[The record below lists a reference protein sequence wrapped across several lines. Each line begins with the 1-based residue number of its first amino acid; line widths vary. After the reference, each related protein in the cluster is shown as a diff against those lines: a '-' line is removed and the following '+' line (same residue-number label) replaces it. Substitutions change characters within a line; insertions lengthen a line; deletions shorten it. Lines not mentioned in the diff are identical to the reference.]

1 MKAANVSNKSVDSIF
16 EKIEKFSKLQR
27 ILIGSVTLVFLIG
40 AFVYFYYIPRHKEIN
55 QLNSKYEKLVQKLNK
70 AKINA
75 EKLNMYRTKMK
86 EAEAEFEI
94 ARKALPE
101 KKEIPS
107 LLANIS
113 RSGQDSGLKFLLFQ
127 PEKENKKDFYA
138 EIPISIK
145 VIGNY
150 HNVAIFFDRVSSLS
164 RVVNI
169 KNIKML
175 PRKDSEKLLTSCTAM
190 TYKFIEKPPEKK
202 VDKKKKKKTKKKKK
216 KKR

>member
-1 MKAANVSNKSVDSIF
+1 MKAAKISNKSVDSVF
-16 EKIEKFSKLQR
+16 EKIERFSKLQR
-27 ILIGSVTLVFLIG
+27 ILIAGVTFVALIG
-40 AFVYFYYIPRHKEIN
+40 AFVYFFYIPRHKEIS
-55 QLNSKYEKLVQKLNK
+55 QLKDKYEMLTQKLNK
-70 AKINA
+70 AKANA
-75 EKLNMYRTKMK
+75 QKLNSYRARMK

-150 HNVAIFFDRVSSLS
+150 HNVAVFFDRISSLS
-164 RVVNI
+164 RIVNI
-169 KNIKML
+169 KNISMVPK
-175 PRKDSEKLLTSCTAM
+175 KENEKLLTACTAM
-190 TYKFIEKPPEKK
+190 TYKFIEKPPGKK
-202 VDKKKKKKTKKKKK
+202 ADNKKKKK

>member
-1 MKAANVSNKSVDSIF
+1 MKVAKLSNRSVDPIF
-16 EKIEKFSKLQR
+16 EKIEDFSKLQR
-27 ILIGSVTLVFLIG
+27 ILIASVTFAVLIG
-40 AFVYFYYIPRHKEIN
+40 AFTYFFYIPKHKEIN
-55 QLNSKYEKLVQKLNK
+55 KLKSKYEMLTFKLTK

-75 EKLNMYRTKMK
+75 QRLKSYRIKMK
-86 EAEAEFEI
+86 EAEDEFKI

-127 PEKENKKDFYA
+127 PKAENKKNFYA
-138 EIPISIK
+138 EIPISIQ

-150 HNVAIFFDRVSSLS
+150 HNVAIFFDRVTSLS
-164 RVVNI
+164 RIVNI
-169 KNIKML
+169 KNIRMV
-175 PRKDSEKLLTSCTAM
+175 PRKGNEKLLTSCTAV

-202 VDKKKKKKTKKKKK
+202 ANKQKK

>member
-1 MKAANVSNKSVDSIF
+1 MKAAKVSNKSVDPIF

-27 ILIGSVTLVFLIG
+27 ILIGGITFVVLIG
-40 AFVYFYYIPRHKEIN
+40 AFVYFSYIPRHKEIN
-55 QLNSKYEKLVQKLNK
+55 QLESKQEMLAQKLNK

-75 EKLNMYRTKMK
+75 QKINAYRIKMK
-86 EAEAEFEI
+86 EAEAEFKI

-164 RVVNI
+164 RIVNI
-169 KNIKML
+169 KNIRMV
-175 PRKDSEKLLTSCTAM
+175 PRKENEKLLTVCTAM

-202 VDKKKKKKTKKKKK
+202 PPEKKK

>member
-1 MKAANVSNKSVDSIF
+1 MKAAKVSNKSVDPIF

-27 ILIGSVTLVFLIG
+27 ILIGGITFVVLIG
-40 AFVYFYYIPRHKEIN
+40 AFVYFSYIPRHKEIN
-55 QLNSKYEKLVQKLNK
+55 QLESKQEMLAQKLNK

-75 EKLNMYRTKMK
+75 QKINAYRIKMK
-86 EAEAEFEI
+86 EAEAEFKI

-127 PEKENKKDFYA
+127 PEKESKKDFYA

-164 RVVNI
+164 RIVNI
-169 KNIKML
+169 KNIRMV
-175 PRKDSEKLLTSCTAM
+175 PRKENEKLLTVCTAM

-202 VDKKKKKKTKKKKK
+202 ADKKKKKK
-216 KKR
+216 R

>member
-1 MKAANVSNKSVDSIF
+1 MKTAKISNKSVDSFF

-27 ILIGSVTLVFLIG
+27 ILIGGVTFAVLVG
-40 AFVYFYYIPRHKEIN
+40 AFVYLSYIPRHKEIN
-55 QLNSKYEKLVQKLNK
+55 QLKGKYEMLTQKLNK

-75 EKLNMYRTKMK
+75 QKLNAYRTKMK
-86 EAEAEFEI
+86 EAQAEFVI

-127 PEKENKKDFYA
+127 PEKENTRDFYA

-164 RVVNI
+164 RIVNI
-169 KNIKML
+169 KNINMVPQK
-175 PRKDSEKLLTSCTAM
+175 ENETLLTACTAM
-190 TYKFIEKPPEKK
+190 TYKFIEKPPEKI
-202 VDKKKKKKTKKKKK
+202 VDKKKNKK

>member
-1 MKAANVSNKSVDSIF
+1 MKAAKVSNKSVDSIF
-16 EKIEKFSKLQR
+16 EKIERFSKLQR
-27 ILIGSVTLVFLIG
+27 ILIGSVTFVALIG
-40 AFVYFYYIPRHKEIN
+40 AFVYFSYIPRHKEIN
-55 QLNSKYEKLVQKLNK
+55 QLKSKYEMLAQKLNK

-75 EKLNMYRTKMK
+75 QKLNGYRAKMK
-86 EAEAEFEI
+86 EAEAEFEL

-127 PEKENKKDFYA
+127 PEKETKKDFYA

-164 RVVNI
+164 RIVNI
-169 KNIKML
+169 KNINMV
-175 PRKDSEKLLTSCTAM
+175 PQKDNEKLLTVCTAM
-190 TYKFIEKPPEKK
+190 TYKFIDKPPEQK
-202 VDKKKKKKTKKKKK
+202 VDKKKKKK
-216 KKR
+216 R

>member
-1 MKAANVSNKSVDSIF
+1 MKAVKVSNKSVDSIF

-27 ILIGSVTLVFLIG
+27 ILIGSVTFVALIG
-40 AFVYFYYIPRHKEIN
+40 AFVYFSYIPRHKEIN
-55 QLNSKYEKLVQKLNK
+55 QLRGKYELLAQKLNK

-75 EKLNMYRTKMK
+75 QQLNGYRAKMK
-86 EAEAEFEI
+86 AAEAEFEL

-101 KKEIPS
+101 NKEIPS

-113 RSGQDSGLKFLLFQ
+113 LSGQDSGLKFLLFQ
-127 PEKENKKDFYA
+127 PEKETQKDFYA

-145 VIGNY
+145 VIGGY

-164 RVVNI
+164 RIVNI
-169 KNIKML
+169 KNIDMV
-175 PRKDSEKLLTSCTAM
+175 PQKDNEKLLTVCTAM
-190 TYKFIEKPPEKK
+190 TYKFIDKPPEQK
-202 VDKKKKKKTKKKKK
+202 VDKNKK